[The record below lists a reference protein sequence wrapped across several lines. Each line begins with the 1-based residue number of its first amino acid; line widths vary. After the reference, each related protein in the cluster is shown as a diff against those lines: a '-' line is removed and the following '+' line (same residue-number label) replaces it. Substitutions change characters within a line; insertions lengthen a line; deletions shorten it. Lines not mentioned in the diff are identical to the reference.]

1 MNMEQC
7 VTSEDDGVRAGNG
20 VVASLGD
27 LGDGRSRIIFD
38 DVVTAGNG
46 ANRAWSHSSFF
57 TSNAYPESSL
67 EEMTLSDDQYRD
79 IGIALVARLL
89 ALNGRVPK

>member
-1 MNMEQC
+1 MEQC
-7 VTSEDDGVRAGNG
+7 VTDEDDVVRAGKG

-38 DVVTAGNG
+38 DVVTDGNG
-46 ANRAWSHSSFF
+46 ANRVWNHSNFF
-57 TSNAYPESSL
+57 ASNAYIESSL

-79 IGIALVARLL
+79 IGIVLVARLL
-89 ALNGRVPK
+89 ALNGRVPR